1 MDLMVKEELLF
12 LVPALW
18 CLGYWLKSTPKIQD
32 WIIPYILCALSVAAA
47 IATCGMNV
55 EAMANGV
62 IAVGIAVLG
71 NQVLRQTQKG
81 VKGTKKEEL

>member
-1 MDLMVKEELLF
+1 MELVVKEELLF

-18 CLGYWLKSTPKIQD
+18 CLGYWLKQTPNVKD
-32 WIIPYILCALSVAAA
+32 WFIPYILCGLSITAA
-47 IATCGMNV
+47 IMTCGLNV

-71 NQVLRQTQKG
+71 NQVLRQTSKG
-81 VKGTKKEEL
+81 IKEYKEEL